1 MRLMVPAAVEH
12 LSRGRGHALR
22 ISTFCDLDHVD
33 RWKAVAACLVRG
45 LSYRTSQMLSALE
58 VPAAFDRC
66 AVGTTHT
73 RGMRALVRP
82 ATEKRQ
88 GMKSQ

>member
-1 MRLMVPAAVEH
+1 VRLMVPAAVEH

-33 RWKAVAACLVRG
+33 RWKAVAASLMRG
-45 LSYRTSQMLSALE
+45 LSYRTSQMLSALG

-66 AVGTTHT
+66 AVGTT
-73 RGMRALVRP
+73 RGACCLRVHP
-82 ATEKRQ
+82 
-88 GMKSQ
+88 SQA